1 MRGDELRPRAA
12 PTLTRL
18 TLRPRDLG
26 WIPGRGGRGA
36 VKRSERGEEAMS
48 GTGYPRPLKPQRTC
62 PGVDPACAASG
73 VRVLSINFTGV
84 LGFLIWREAGGK
96 G

>member
-1 MRGDELRPRAA
+1 
-12 PTLTRL
+12 
-18 TLRPRDLG
+18 
-26 WIPGRGGRGA
+26 
-36 VKRSERGEEAMS
+36 MS
-48 GTGYPRPLKPQRTC
+48 GTGYSRPLKPQRTC

-84 LGFLIWREAGGK
+84 LGFLIWREAGDK